1 MRALHRGFAAYA
13 SVAALLL
20 GTAVAAEV
28 HAAPTPSEEP
38 VVAVPDGDGPD
49 GFGASCHAV
58 VEGSR
63 VTAHCRNPYPRTD
76 RIRLHVECDPWWDL
90 DTDSAPVDVAPADHA
105 TVTARCWKRV
115 RSAWVTH
122 ERVPDPPPA
131 PPASDAP
138 RPSAPPAA

>member
-1 MRALHRGFAAYA
+1 MRALHRGFAAHA

-28 HAAPTPSEEP
+28 HAAPAPAEDTAAT
-38 VVAVPDGDGPD
+38 VVARGTED
-49 GFGASCHAV
+49 FGASCLTV
-58 VEGSR
+58 VEGTR

-105 TVTARCWKRV
+105 SVTARCWKEV

-122 ERVPDPPPA
+122 EPADPA
-131 PPASDAP
+131 PPG
-138 RPSAPPAA
+138 RPGT

>member
-28 HAAPTPSEEP
+28 HAAPAPTEEP
-38 VVAVPDGDGPD
+38 ALAAPAADEPEE
-49 GFGASCHAV
+49 FGASCHTV
-58 VEGSR
+58 VEGTR

-76 RIRLHVECDPWWDL
+76 RVRLHVECDPWWDL
-90 DTDSAPVDVAPADHA
+90 DTDSSPVDVAPADYA
-105 TVTARCWKRV
+105 TLTARCWKEV

-122 ERVPDPPPA
+122 EPAADPA
-131 PPASDAP
+131 PSP
-138 RPSAPPAA
+138 RPGT

>member
-1 MRALHRGFAAYA
+1 MRALHRGFAAHA
-13 SVAALLL
+13 TVAALLL

-28 HAAPTPSEEP
+28 HAAPAPAEEP
-38 VVAVPDGDGPD
+38 AVTAPAADLPED
-49 GFGASCHAV
+49 FGASCHTV
-58 VEGSR
+58 VDGTR

-105 TVTARCWKRV
+105 TLTARCWKAV

-122 ERVPDPPPA
+122 EPAAEPA
-131 PPASDAP
+131 PPS
-138 RPSAPPAA
+138 PPAASRPGT

>member
-1 MRALHRGFAAYA
+1 MRALHRGFAAHA

-28 HAAPTPSEEP
+28 HAAPAPAEEP
-38 VVAVPDGDGPD
+38 AVTAPAAAAPED
-49 GFGASCHAV
+49 FGAACHTV
-58 VEGSR
+58 VEGTR

-105 TVTARCWKRV
+105 TLTARCWKEV

-122 ERVPDPPPA
+122 EPAAEPVP
-131 PPASDAP
+131 
-138 RPSAPPAA
+138 PSPPAASRPGT